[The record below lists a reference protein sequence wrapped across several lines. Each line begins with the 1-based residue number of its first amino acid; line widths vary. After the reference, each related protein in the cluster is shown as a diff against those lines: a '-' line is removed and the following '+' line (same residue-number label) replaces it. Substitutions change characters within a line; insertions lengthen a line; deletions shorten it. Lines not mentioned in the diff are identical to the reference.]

1 MNERSA
7 PVLLYDGTCGFCA
20 DSVQFVLKHDRK
32 REMQFAALDGAF
44 GRAVVARHPEVGGY
58 DSVLYVEPA
67 RDGRSE
73 RVYIHSDA
81 VMRVATYL
89 GGPWRLLQL
98 MRILPGFIRDNAYRL
113 VARHRHRLSASR
125 PQCVIPSA
133 QDRGRFL
140 E

>member
-1 MNERSA
+1 
-7 PVLLYDGTCGFCA
+7 
-20 DSVQFVLKHDRK
+20 
-32 REMQFAALDGAF
+32 MQFAALDGAF
-44 GRAVVARHPEVGGY
+44 GRAVVSRHPEVRGY
-58 DSVLYVEPA
+58 DSVLYVDPA

-73 RVYIHSDA
+73 RIYMHSDA

-98 MRILPGFIRDNAYRL
+98 MRVLPAFIRDNAYRL
-113 VARHRHRLSASR
+113 VARHRHRLSATR

>member
-1 MNERSA
+1 MSERNA

-32 REMQFAALDGAF
+32 GEMRFAALDGTF
-44 GRAVVARHPEVGGY
+44 GRAVVARHPEVRGY
-58 DSVLYVEPA
+58 DSVLYVDPA

-73 RVYIHSDA
+73 RIYRHSDA

-98 MRILPGFIRDNAYRL
+98 MRFVPAFIRDNAYRL
-113 VARHRHRLSASR
+113 VARHRHRLSATR
-125 PQCVIPSA
+125 PQCVIPSV
-133 QDRGRFL
+133 QERGRFL